1 MFIDFFDSISLNSQV
16 FPCWPILSDSS
27 ESVQWHQDKVQGI
40 CTLPLQLRDSVWRH
54 NSEDQWSP
62 DPCLN
67 ISGVSGGCKQ
77 RISCYNNR
85 CRLGRGGMPRGCFPG
100 WGKWSVLTVSM
111 MDLLCCGMP
120 VNCRH
125 RFHCFR
131 KSLKSIIVNS
141 VATPPFSLSLSNI
154 FLHLKFIR
162 SRKEEIAIA
171 IILRGFKNCIE
182 YNHQLNSGKSNAFLS
197 IINIFHRYLETR
209 KYHLVFCFRI

>member
-85 CRLGRGGMPRGCFPG
+85 CRLGRGGMPRGCLPG

-120 VNCRH
+120 VNSAGISFTVLGRAG
-125 RFHCFR
+125 RA
-131 KSLKSIIVNS
+131 SLL
-141 VATPPFSLSLSNI
+141 TLQQPHPSLFLSNI
-154 FLHLKFIR
+154 FPICHLKLIR
-162 SRKEEIAIA
+162 SRKNEIAIA

-182 YNHQLNSGKSNAFLS
+182 YNHWLNSEKSNAFS
-197 IINIFHRYLETR
+197 SYN
-209 KYHLVFCFRI
+209 KYFT